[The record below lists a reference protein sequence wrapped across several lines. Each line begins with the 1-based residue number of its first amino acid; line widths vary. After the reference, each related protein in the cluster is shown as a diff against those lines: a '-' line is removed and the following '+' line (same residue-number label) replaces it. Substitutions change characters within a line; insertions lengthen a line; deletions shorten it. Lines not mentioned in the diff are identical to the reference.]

1 MIRQM
6 QEGQF
11 EYDSDQWGKDDDYL
25 EKYQPEAYC
34 LKICNKIGQYFNK
47 TLQVDLIH
55 MDVKFFIDENGK
67 LILNYCK
74 NIWIRI
80 KDNN

>member
-1 MIRQM
+1 
-6 QEGQF
+6 
-11 EYDSDQWGKDDDYL
+11 
-25 EKYQPEAYC
+25 
-34 LKICNKIGQYFNK
+34 
-47 TLQVDLIH
+47 

-80 KDNN
+80 KDNNQKIFKIEVPKLTI